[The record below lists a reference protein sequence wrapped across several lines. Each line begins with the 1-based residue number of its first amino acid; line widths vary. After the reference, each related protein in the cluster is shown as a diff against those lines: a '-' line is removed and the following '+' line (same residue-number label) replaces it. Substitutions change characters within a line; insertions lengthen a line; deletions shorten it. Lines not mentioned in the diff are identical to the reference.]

1 MIGNYAD
8 ELDDV
13 LGLGISSLDITPAE
27 NRQLITRYATAGQF
41 LSQHWHAD
49 PADWSIYPQGSM
61 RLGTITRNIHRND
74 EIDIDL
80 VAERQVGK
88 QQTTQ
93 AQLKVDTGVA
103 LEAFVASRPEGSP
116 ILDTPGKRC
125 WTLLYPGSHLDLL
138 PALPNPE
145 HLQPDAILITDTELR
160 EWQHSNP
167 IGYADWFHGV
177 MREGIVVKASVNV
190 DHVPSWPSKS
200 DLQQAVQA
208 LKRHRDIYF
217 TGRLED
223 RPASVIITT
232 LAARAYRSGGSLFE
246 TVRHI
251 TKEMPHFVE
260 HTDAGL
266 CVINPVNEHENFAD
280 RWKAHPERAA
290 AFFEWIEAAQRD
302 FDAIGRQRGPA
313 VFETLSKAL
322 GQRVAATASSGRGA
336 ELLKARTS
344 GHLGLT
350 PGAGA
355 AALALTGGKVVR
367 PHHFHGNS
375 PS

>member
-1 MIGNYAD
+1 MITNYAH

-27 NRQLITRYATAGQF
+27 NRQLITRYVTVGQY
-41 LSQHWHAD
+41 LSRHWHTD
-49 PADWSIYPQGSM
+49 PADWSIYPQGSV
-61 RLGTITRNIHRND
+61 RLGTITRNTHRND

-80 VAERQVGK
+80 VAERQVDK
-88 QQTTQ
+88 RQTTQ
-93 AQLKVDTGVA
+93 AQLKTDTGVA
-103 LEAFVASRPEGSP
+103 LQAFVASRPEGSP
-116 ILDTPGKRC
+116 TLDEPGKRC

-145 HLQPDAILITDTELR
+145 HSQPDAILITDTELR
-160 EWQHSNP
+160 MWQHSNP

-177 MREGIVVKASVNV
+177 MRDGTVVKASVNV
-190 DHVPSWPSKS
+190 DDVPMWPNKS
-200 DLQQAVQA
+200 VLQQAVQA

-217 TGRLED
+217 TGRLDD

-232 LAARAYRSGGSLFE
+232 LAARAYRPGGSLFE
-246 TVRHI
+246 ALRYI
-251 TKEMPHFVE
+251 TKQMPAFVE

-280 RWKAHPERAA
+280 RWKAQPERAA
-290 AFFEWIEAAQRD
+290 AFFEWLEAAQSD
-302 FDAIGRQRGPA
+302 FESIGRQRGPA

-336 ELLKARTS
+336 ELLKARSS
-344 GHLGLT
+344 GYLGLT
-350 PGAGA
+350 TASGAGA
-355 AALALTGGKVVR
+355 LVLTGGKTVR
-367 PHHFHGNS
+367 PHNFHGSS
-375 PS
+375 PA